1 MRRVNIKKRL
11 IAVLMSIV
19 LLVLPMIQSVLGG
32 GKAYAAGTLVWT
44 DITGSEGFNTPQGM
58 TLGSD
63 GTVYVADTLNQ
74 QIKKLSNGS
83 SDWENITGSEGFN
96 NPVGVAVGSDGTVYV
111 TDTSNHKI
119 KKLPSGWSDW
129 EDITNSGGFK
139 YPQGVAIGSDGT
151 VYVADTSNNK
161 IKKLPS
167 GGSTWSDITGSGG
180 FNNPHGMAIG
190 GDGAL
195 YVADTNNH
203 QIKKLTSGGS
213 TWSNITGSGGFK
225 YPYDVAIGSDGTVY
239 VADYMN
245 HQIKKLRSGE
255 STWENITGSAE
266 FMYPQG
272 IAIGSDGTVYVADS
286 GTHQITKGSIGY
298 TVSFNNDSGSPAA
311 ADQAVIKNHYATEPA
326 AESKTGYTF
335 GGWYSSSD
343 FSGAPF
349 DFATT
354 AITMDQML
362 YAKWMSQAKAIT
374 AFSFEGLSPMVT
386 GTVDETDKTI
396 ALIVPYGTDVTALI
410 PTFTTTGVSVNVGST
425 AQVSGTTPQNFT
437 SAITYTV
444 VAEDGTTQ
452 DYTVMVTVAANTAPT
467 ASSVTIAE
475 IAQVGVQLTGT
486 YTFTDAD
493 DEDTEGTST
502 YRWLS
507 SSDGTTYIP
516 IAGATSTT
524 YSPVAGDQGNT
535 IKFEVTPKDNYG
547 LAGTPVLSV
556 ATEAVA
562 PANTN
567 ITGFDAI
574 GHVAAGTAGAATYAN
589 AGAVSAALLA
599 SHAAVTANGGTI
611 TVPVTAWVDTDNYN
625 PSVAGSYT
633 FTAILG
639 SLSAYTTNT
648 GGLTATVEVVVA
660 PAVINITA
668 FDEISHVTAGTAGA
682 ATYANAGAVSAALL
696 ASHAVVTANGGTIA
710 VPVTA
715 WVDTNNYSSSVA
727 GSYSFTAVL
736 GSLPSNTTNTGGLT
750 ATVIVVVAPAVIN
763 ITAFD
768 EIGHVT
774 AGTAGA
780 ATYANA
786 EAVSAALLAS
796 HATVTAND
804 GTIAVP
810 VTAWVDTNNYSSS
823 VAGSY
828 TFTAVLGS
836 LPANTTNTGG
846 LTATVI
852 VVVAPAVMNI
862 TGFDEIGH
870 VTAGTAGAATY
881 ANAEAVSAAL
891 LASHATVTANDGTIT
906 VPVTAWVN
914 TDNYNPAEAG
924 NYTFTATLG
933 SLPANTTNTSG
944 LTATVE
950 VVVAPAVINITA
962 FDAIG
967 NVSAGTVGA
976 VTYANAE
983 AVSAALIAS
992 HATVTANDGTI
1003 TVPVTAWV
1011 NTDNYNPAEAGNYT
1025 FTATL
1030 GSLPANTTNT
1040 SGLKAKVLVVVA
1052 PATQVGTNI
1061 TVFDAIGNVAAGTVG
1076 AVTYANAE
1084 AVSAALIASHATVT
1098 ANGGIITVPVTAWVN
1113 TDNYNPAAEGSYTFT
1128 ATLGGLPAN
1137 TTNTGSLTATVEVVV
1152 TAPSGGGGGGG
1163 GTASPTSDTPV
1174 TSTNGTL
1181 TLPVGKTGKVSLG
1194 DAITILIPAD
1204 ATSKELKLTID
1215 KLLNIQNLVKAK
1227 DVLASP
1233 IFEILKN
1240 FSENF
1245 SKSVTLTFAFDPS
1258 KLRGNQTVAVFF
1270 FDETKKE
1277 WVKVSGSAVH
1287 DGHITVEVNHF
1298 TKYAVFVVGQGETE
1312 PTPDTITLSDIS
1324 GHWAEANIK
1333 QAISRGI
1340 VSGYPD
1346 GTFKPGKT
1354 VTRAEFAVMLMSTLK
1369 LQGEGTELIF
1379 TDSAQIGAWAKK
1391 AVAQAVQAGIIN
1403 GYEDGSFRPDAV
1415 ITRAEIAAMITA
1427 ALGKSGQANAAT
1439 GFADDKDIPTWA
1451 KASVAYVKQA
1461 GIVQGKGD
1469 NQFAPLDNATRA
1481 EAVTVLIKML
1491 AQKSK

>member
-11 IAVLMSIV
+11 IAVLMSFV

-32 GKAYAAGTLVWT
+32 GKAYAAGTLVWSDIT
-44 DITGSEGFNTPQGM
+44 GSGGFNSPYDVAIGSDGTVYVADTRNHKIKKLPSGRSDWEDITGSGGFSYPQGVAVGSDGTVYVADTVNNKIKKLPIGGGAWSDITGSGAFFNPHGMAIGGDGAVYVADTNNHQIKKLTSGGSAWSNITGSGGFNSPYDVAIGSDGTVYVADTSNQQIKKLPSGSSDWESITGSEGFNSPVGVAV
-58 TLGSD
+58 GSD

-74 QIKKLSNGS
+74 QIKKLPSGS
-83 SDWENITGSEGFN
+83 SDWESITGSEGFN
-96 NPVGVAVGSDGTVYV
+96 NPVGVAVS
-111 TDTSNHKI
+111 
-119 KKLPSGWSDW
+119 
-129 EDITNSGGFK
+129 
-139 YPQGVAIGSDGT
+139 
-151 VYVADTSNNK
+151 
-161 IKKLPS
+161 
-167 GGSTWSDITGSGG
+167 
-180 FNNPHGMAIG
+180 
-190 GDGAL
+190 
-195 YVADTNNH
+195 
-203 QIKKLTSGGS
+203 
-213 TWSNITGSGGFK
+213 
-225 YPYDVAIGSDGTVY
+225 
-239 VADYMN
+239 
-245 HQIKKLRSGE
+245 
-255 STWENITGSAE
+255 
-266 FMYPQG
+266 
-272 IAIGSDGTVYVADS
+272 SDGTVYVADS

-298 TVSFNNDSGSPAA
+298 TVSFNNDGGSPAA

-396 ALIVPYGTDVTALI
+396 ALTVPYGTDVMALI

-452 DYTVMVTVAANTAPT
+452 DYTVMVTVAVNTAPT

-475 IAQVGVQLTGT
+475 MAQVGVQLTGT

-493 DEDTEGTST
+493 DEDREGTST

-524 YSPVAGDQGNT
+524 YTPVAGDQGNT
-535 IKFEVTPKDNYG
+535 IKFEVTPKDNHG
-547 LAGTPVLSV
+547 LAGALVVSA
-556 ATEAVA
+556 ATAAVA
-562 PANTN
+562 PASTN
-567 ITGFDAI
+567 ITAFDAI
-574 GHVAAGTAGAATYAN
+574 GNVAAGTAGAATYAN
-589 AGAVSAALLA
+589 VEAVSAALLA
-599 SHAAVTANGGTI
+599 SHATVTANGGTI

-639 SLSAYTTNT
+639 SLPAYTTNT

-660 PAVINITA
+660 PAVINITG
-668 FDEISHVTAGTAGA
+668 FDEIGNVTAGTAGA

-696 ASHAVVTANGGTIA
+696 ASHAAVTANGGTIA

-715 WVDTNNYSSSVA
+715 WVDTNNYSPSVA
-727 GSYSFTAVL
+727 GSYTFTAVL
-736 GSLPSNTTNTGGLT
+736 GSLPANTTNTGGLT
-750 ATVIVVVAPAVIN
+750 ATVLVVVAPAVIN

-768 EIGHVT
+768 AIGNVT

-796 HATVTAND
+796 HATVTANG

-810 VTAWVDTNNYSSS
+810 VTAWVDTDNYSPSA
-823 VAGSY
+823 AGSY
-828 TFTAVLGS
+828 TFTAVLGSLPVNTTNTDGLTTTVEVVVGPATPVGTNITVFDALGNVAAGTVGAATYANAGAVSAALLASHATVTANGGTIAVPVTAWVNTDNYNPAAAGSYTFTATLGS

-846 LTATVI
+846 LTATVL
-852 VVVAPAVMNI
+852 VVVAPATQVRTNI
-862 TGFDEIGH
+862 TVFDAIVH
-870 VTAGTAGAATY
+870 VAAGTVGAATY
-881 ANAEAVSAAL
+881 ANAEVVSAAL
-891 LASHATVTANDGTIT
+891 IASHATVTANGGTIT

-914 TDNYNPAEAG
+914 TDNYNP
-924 NYTFTATLG
+924 
-933 SLPANTTNTSG
+933 
-944 LTATVE
+944 
-950 VVVAPAVINITA
+950 
-962 FDAIG
+962 
-967 NVSAGTVGA
+967 GA
-976 VTYANAE
+976 A
-983 AVSAALIAS
+983 
-992 HATVTANDGTI
+992 
-1003 TVPVTAWV
+1003 
-1011 NTDNYNPAEAGNYT
+1011 
-1025 FTATL
+1025 
-1030 GSLPANTTNT
+1030 
-1040 SGLKAKVLVVVA
+1040 
-1052 PATQVGTNI
+1052 
-1061 TVFDAIGNVAAGTVG
+1061 
-1076 AVTYANAE
+1076 
-1084 AVSAALIASHATVT
+1084 
-1098 ANGGIITVPVTAWVN
+1098 
-1113 TDNYNPAAEGSYTFT
+1113 GSYTFT

-1152 TAPSGGGGGGG
+1152 TAPSGGSGSGSDGGG

-1174 TSTNGTL
+1174 TSTDGTL

-1194 DAITILIPAD
+1194 DAITISIPAD
-1204 ATSKELKLTID
+1204 AISKELKLTID
-1215 KLLNIQNLVKAK
+1215 KLLNIQNLVKDK

-1233 IFEILKN
+1233 VFEILKN

-1277 WVKVSGSAVH
+1277 WVKVSGGAVH
-1287 DGHITVEVNHF
+1287 DCHITVEVNHF
-1298 TKYAVFVVGQGETE
+1298 TKYAVFVVGQGATD
-1312 PTPDTITLSDIS
+1312 PTPDTMQPAITLSDIS

-1354 VTRAEFAVMLMSTLK
+1354 VTRAEFAVMLMNTLK
-1369 LQGEGTELIF
+1369 LQGEGAELTF

-1415 ITRAEIAAMITA
+1415 ITRAEMAAMITA
-1427 ALGKSGQANAAT
+1427 ALGKSNQANAAT
-1439 GFADDKDIPTWA
+1439 GFADDKDIPAWA

-1481 EAVTVLIKML
+1481 EAVTVLLNML